1 MAMQLL
7 CPLPPVAAEGV
18 AGAGEEPVRLSLDLT
33 YLEDDS
39 LPVSDDPDPPEEGEA
54 TGELAAGGA
63 TADTMEED
71 SAAEGA
77 GTS

>member
-1 MAMQLL
+1 MQLL
-7 CPLPPVAAEGV
+7 CPLPPAAGGSV
-18 AGAGEEPVRLSLDLT
+18 AGAGEEPVRLSLDQT

-39 LPVSDDPDPPEEGEA
+39 LPATDDPCPTEEGAE

-63 TADTMEED
+63 TADSTDED

-77 GTS
+77 GFS